1 MRKIVD
7 FVQGF
12 LTCCDF
18 YTEAD
23 ARRIYV
29 AESMTETA
37 REITGLAGDSDWQEQ
52 SAGSL
57 LGHDFQIFQGI
68 LSSTGLSIF
77 TSRAATI
84 ANCHWQG
91 RQLHKAL
98 EFT

>member
-1 MRKIVD
+1 VR
-7 FVQGF
+7 
-12 LTCCDF
+12 
-18 YTEAD
+18 
-23 ARRIYV
+23 
-29 AESMTETA
+29 
-37 REITGLAGDSDWQEQ
+37 LAGDGDSWQEQ

-57 LGHDFQIFQGI
+57 LGHDFEIFQSI

-77 TSRAATI
+77 TSRTATI